1 MHLPVGDLFALA
13 QSKHKVKSKM
23 QKTTNN
29 LVHSFLNKFTAFVF
43 LFGLATNKKNHN
55 RFVNRVDSLLYFFF

>member
-43 LFGLATNKKNHN
+43 LFGLATNKKK
-55 RFVNRVDSLLYFFF
+55 S